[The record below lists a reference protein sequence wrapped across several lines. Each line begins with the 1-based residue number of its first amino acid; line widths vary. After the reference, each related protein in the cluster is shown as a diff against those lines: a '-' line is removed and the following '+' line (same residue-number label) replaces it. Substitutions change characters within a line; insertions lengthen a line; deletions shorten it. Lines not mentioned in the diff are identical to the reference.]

1 MKRVSLFLVAACVA
15 GCAGKSVKT
24 IAADSGKNIKFGYSK
39 EFDTAIHADTDAMF
53 FRLSVQP
60 DSVRVTEISSAAI
73 MPQSS
78 TEEVLAYSRPL
89 NMIGPAFVSAKMF
102 GGRTFGCMA
111 IDGIKRTDYHPC
123 GTGSRFVSASAGN
136 SLGRNL
142 FAIPLTWGLGVG
154 VDYAVNTDAIV
165 QTVRDLSIERL
176 AKRMTE
182 TNTLAAALNSK
193 LGIEDGDIKSK
204 IAPDYVVTNNTGF
217 SLPALNSKNSQFTLL
232 RTDKIDAPKSIQYSG
247 DDLAFNQVEQTMQEQ
262 YDAIRAERRYNVK
275 CPADIR
281 VNGFAGRISCPQQFT
296 YRMPSDTIQIKVAID
311 SLSVGTKFP
320 SLSMNDKN
328 ISVSVNNG
336 TIYVQNATNSYIEIQ
351 SISIYGGKE
360 VRENS
365 INSSLSPQS
374 SNKSPYYVANL
385 GGDLITK
392 MFTFNNVKLGD
403 IRGKSIDFGIAI
415 KYRVGNGSNFESL
428 YVKRK
433 FDVASLI

>member
-1 MKRVSLFLVAACVA
+1 MKRASLFLLAACVA
-15 GCAGKSVKT
+15 GCAGNSVKT
-24 IAADSGKNIKFGYSK
+24 VTADSGKKIKFGYSK
-39 EFDTAIHADTDAMF
+39 EFDAAIHKNEDAVF
-53 FRLSVQP
+53 FRLSVRP
-60 DSVRVTEISSAAI
+60 DSVSVAEISSVAI

-78 TEEVLAYSRPL
+78 AEEVLAYSRSL

-102 GGRTFGCMA
+102 GGRTFGCMV
-111 IDGIKRTDYHPC
+111 IDGVKRTDYHPC
-123 GTGSRFVSASAGN
+123 GTGSRFVSTSAGN

-165 QTVRDLSIERL
+165 QAASDLYLERL

-182 TNTLAAALNSK
+182 TNTLAATLNSK
-193 LGIEDGDIKSK
+193 LSTEDGDIKSK

-217 SLPALNSKNSQFTLL
+217 TLPELNSKNAQFTLL
-232 RTDKIDAPKSIQYSG
+232 RIDKIDAPKSIQYVG
-247 DDLAFNQVEQTMQEQ
+247 DDLAFSQVAQIMQER
-262 YDAIRAERRYNVK
+262 YEAIRAERRYSVK
-275 CPADIR
+275 CPSNIR
-281 VNGFAGRISCPQQFT
+281 VNGFAARMSCPQQFT
-296 YRMPSDTIQIKVAID
+296 YRTPSDRMQINIAID

-336 TIYVQNATNSYIEIQ
+336 TIYVENATTSYVEIK

-365 INSSLSPQS
+365 VDSSLPPQS
-374 SNKSPYYVANL
+374 SNKSPYYVASL
-385 GGDLITK
+385 GGDMITK
-392 MFTFNNVKLGD
+392 MFSFNNIKLDD
-403 IRGKSIDFGIAI
+403 IRGKSIDFGIAV
-415 KYRVGNGSNFESL
+415 KYRVGKGSNFESL